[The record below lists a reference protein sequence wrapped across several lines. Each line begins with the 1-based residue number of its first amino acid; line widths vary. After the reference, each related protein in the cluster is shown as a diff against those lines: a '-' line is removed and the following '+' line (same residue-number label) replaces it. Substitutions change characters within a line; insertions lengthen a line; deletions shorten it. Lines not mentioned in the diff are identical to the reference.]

1 MSLADGTAWEK
12 EHGVTHMSELNDGQG
27 ADVDAHLMP
36 LVKFL
41 NKLGVK
47 TVSSRPGSEFS
58 PAVVRM
64 VSDHYENL
72 VETLFHQI
80 QPMLSQMEGASV
92 EINFSD
98 GVWIGRLHVPLKY
111 LDDLTHRVG
120 CWLEMLHK

>member
-1 MSLADGTAWEK
+1 MST
-12 EHGVTHMSELNDGQG
+12 THMSELNEGQG
-27 ADVDAHLMP
+27 ADVDTHLMP

-64 VSDHYENL
+64 VSDNCDNL
-72 VETLFHQI
+72 VDVLFRQI
-80 QPMLSQMEGASV
+80 QPMLTQIEGSSV

-98 GVWIGRLHVPLKY
+98 GVWVGRLHVPFSHV
-111 LDDLTHRVG
+111 D
-120 CWLEMLHK
+120 